1 MRDADEH
8 ERTMVF
14 AEIAF
19 GQMKALRQ
27 PATPRNYEIWYTYAT
42 GYNPSL
48 NQTINEKLARNNN
61 LSKADLEEVY
71 SSYLSPT
78 RLSERIDK
86 VGSRVED
93 EIAQVMAMIEA
104 ASGSATSY
112 GESLAGASAQIGQ
125 AKNPEGLRAI
135 VESLVQTTNEM
146 QQANTELE
154 KKLNAS
160 KQQITQLQQNLQVVR
175 AESQTDPLTG
185 VANRKY
191 FDETLAK
198 AITHHAVN
206 DEPLSLLMLDIDHF
220 KTFNDTYGHLTGDQ
234 VLRVVAIE
242 IKHNIKGQDTAARYG
257 GEEFAIILPNTA
269 LRSAITVG
277 EQIRRATMAKELK
290 KRSTGQVLGRITIS
304 LGVASLHKGDTP
316 QSLIARADA
325 CLYAAKRHGRNRVIS
340 ESDPEFLSP
349 EEKVA

>member
-1 MRDADEH
+1 MQDADEH
-8 ERTMVF
+8 ERNMVF

-48 NQTINEKLARNNN
+48 NQAINEKLARNNN
-61 LSKADLEEVY
+61 LTDADLEEVY
-71 SSYLSPT
+71 NGYLSPA

-104 ASGSATSY
+104 ASGSAMSY

-125 AKNPEGLRAI
+125 AKNPDGLRAI
-135 VESLVQTTNEM
+135 VESLVQTANEM
-146 QQANTELE
+146 QQTNSELE
-154 KKLNAS
+154 QKLNAS
-160 KQQITQLQQNLQVVR
+160 KQQITQLQENLQAVR

-191 FDETLAK
+191 FDEALAK
-198 AITHHAVN
+198 AIARHAAS

-220 KTFNDTYGHLTGDQ
+220 KAFNDTYGHLTGDQ
-234 VLRVVAIE
+234 VLRVVAMS
-242 IKHNIKGQDTAARYG
+242 IKQNIKGQDTAARYG
-257 GEEFAIILPNTA
+257 GEEFAVVLPNTA

-304 LGVASLHKGDTP
+304 VGVASLHKGDTP

-325 CLYAAKRHGRNRVIS
+325 CLYAAKRHGRNRVIC
-340 ESDPEFLSP
+340 ESDPELLSP